1 MENAA
6 KALEIAAGV
15 LIGVI
20 LLTVIAYFFSTIS
33 IFPQE
38 ESNRE
43 SAEQLSK
50 FNLEYEVYDKKA
62 MYGADVISCLAKAQS
77 NNEKYVEGGSFITG
91 NKYGERYWINVYIDI
106 DKSLTEELI
115 VYKYDNAQKVIAFDV
130 AKVNGKNGGIT
141 AYTMSNAGFRFGT
154 DAYTT
159 FNQNTELGP
168 QSAELTGAG
177 YLNKDE
183 VVYTYK
189 DVEYNGQLYKKAPNG
204 EPLGDNTP
212 LKNLVTFSSV
222 NMKQTVTNNT
232 GIDLDQWCY
241 AEWRTALY
249 DFKTR
254 RFKCDDITYSELTG
268 RVDAI
273 FFSEI

>member
-20 LLTVIAYFFSTIS
+20 LLTVIAYFFSSIS

-91 NKYGERYWINVYIDI
+91 NKYGEAYWINVYIDI
-106 DKSLTEELI
+106 DKSLSEELI

-130 AKVNGKNGGIT
+130 AKVDGKLGGIT
-141 AYTMSNAGFRFGT
+141 PYKMSEVGFIFGS

-159 FNQNTELGP
+159 FNEDTELGP

-177 YLNKDE
+177 YINKDE
-183 VVYTYK
+183 VVYTYNG
-189 DVEYNGQLYKKAPNG
+189 VEYNGQLYKGAT
-204 EPLGDNTP
+204 GDNTP
-212 LKNLVTFSSV
+212 LRNLVTFSSV

-232 GIDLDQWCY
+232 GKDLDQWCY

-254 RFKCDDITYSELTG
+254 KFKCDDITYSESTG
-268 RVDAI
+268 RVNAL